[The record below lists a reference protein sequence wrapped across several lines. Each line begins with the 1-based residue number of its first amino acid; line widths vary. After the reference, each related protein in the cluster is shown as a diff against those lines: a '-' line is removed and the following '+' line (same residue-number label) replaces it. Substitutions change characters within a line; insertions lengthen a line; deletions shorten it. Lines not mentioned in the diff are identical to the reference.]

1 MDMTPAGDA
10 DTIGEGGDTLD
21 LTPRV
26 PSLPPAPSR
35 RRRWLAPALVVGLLA
50 VSGGI
55 VFKLLNSATTYYCNV
70 DEVDTKVGCESGK
83 RFRLLGQVDDGSIVV
98 GTPYRFTVSH
108 NGRTVPVAFEGEPSG
123 KFQACV
129 PVLVEGHMVNGTFE
143 GDRILVRHT
152 EQYVERN
159 PGRVT
164 GYDARGACTVEPTA

>member
-1 MDMTPAGDA
+1 MDVTPTGAP

-21 LTPRV
+21 LTPRPRV
-26 PSLPPAPSR
+26 ETPAQWK
-35 RRRWLAPALVVGLLA
+35 RRWLAPVLVVALLA
-50 VSGGI
+50 AAGGI
-55 VFKLLNSATTYYCNV
+55 VFQLLSSATTYYCNA
-70 DEVDTKVGCESGK
+70 DEVGTKSGCEAGA

-108 NGRTVPVAFEGEPSG
+108 NGRTIPVAYEGEPGG

-129 PVLVEGHMVNGTFE
+129 PVLVEGRMVSGTFA

-159 PGRVT
+159 PDRVD
-164 GYDARGACTVEPTA
+164 GYAARGACTVEPTA